1 MLSFAKNNHTMIVD
15 VVRERNVTDAICKMK
30 NAALHGARGFDLHL
44 STLEEPYR
52 NTESI
57 RAIINSVNLPTMAL
71 NYSTRYDGSSIEET
85 EDERV
90 ALIKMAIDAGVSCI
104 DMQAY
109 TFNRECKQTFDAQK
123 ATPDM
128 IFAHM
133 NPKEVC
139 LDEGAL
145 AKQKELV
152 DYAHERGCEVLISC
166 HTGEFLNADE
176 MVCLAKLLKSRGAD
190 VLKFVGDHCDT
201 DEQLAENFRGM
212 LALKRELGMNIH
224 YHNNGAKGKITRIM
238 NPMLG
243 AYLVFC
249 SDGYNRSSHMAQ
261 MELSNMVNMLSEFEK
276 AML

>member
-1 MLSFAKNNHTMIVD
+1 MLSFAKNNYTMIVD

-57 RAIINSVNLPTMAL
+57 KKIITSVNLPTMAL
-71 NYSTRYDGSSIEET
+71 NYSSRYDGSGIEET
-85 EDERV
+85 EEERV
-90 ALIKMAIDAGVSCI
+90 ALLKAAIDAGVSCI

-109 TFNRECKQTFDAQK
+109 TYNRECIQKFDTDK

-128 IFAHM
+128 IFAHK
-133 NPKEVC
+133 NPREVC
-139 LDEGAL
+139 LDEEAL
-145 AKQKELV
+145 VKQKELI
-152 DYAHERGCEVLISC
+152 DYAHSKGCEVLISC
-166 HTGEFLNADE
+166 HTHEFLNAEE
-176 MVCLAKLLKSRGAD
+176 MVCLAKLLKTRGAD

-201 DEQLAENFRGM
+201 YEQLAENFRGM

-224 YHNNGAKGKITRIM
+224 YHNNGAKGKLTRIM

-249 SDGYNRSSHMAQ
+249 SDGYNPSSNFGQ
-261 MELSNMVNMLSEFEK
+261 MELKNIVALLDQFDK

>member
-71 NYSTRYDGSSIEET
+71 NYSTRYDGSAIEET
-85 EDERV
+85 EEERI

-109 TFNRECKQTFDAQK
+109 TFNRECRNKFDAEK

-139 LDEGAL
+139 LDEEAL

-152 DYAHERGCEVLISC
+152 DYAHSKGCEVLISC

-176 MVCLAKLLKSRGAD
+176 MVCLAKLLKARGAD

-201 DEQLAENFRGM
+201 DEQLAENFKGM
-212 LALKRELGMNIH
+212 LALKKALDINVH

-261 MELSNMVNMLSEFEK
+261 MELSNMVNILGEFEK

>member
-15 VVRERNVTDAICKMK
+15 VVREKNVTDAICKMK

-57 RAIINSVNLPTMAL
+57 KQIINSVNLPAMAL
-71 NYSTRYDGSSIEET
+71 NYSSRFDHSLINET
-85 EDERV
+85 EEERV
-90 ALIKMAIDAGVSCI
+90 ALLKMAVDAGVSCI

-109 TFNRECKQTFDAQK
+109 TYDKECMNNFDLSQ

-128 IFAHM
+128 IFASKK
-133 NPKEVC
+133 PAEVC
-139 LDEGAL
+139 LDKTAL
-145 AKQKELV
+145 ARQKELM
-152 DYAHERGCEVLISC
+152 DYAHGRGCEVLISC
-166 HTGEFLNADE
+166 HTHTFLNAE
-176 MVCLAKLLKSRGAD
+176 EVVCLGKLLEARGAD
-190 VLKFVGDHCDT
+190 VVKIVGDKCDT
-201 DEQLAENFRGM
+201 ETELAESFKGM
-212 LALKRELGMNIH
+212 LELKKALGINVH
-224 YHNNGAKGKITRIM
+224 YHNNGAVGKLTRLI

-249 SDGYNRSSHMAQ
+249 SDRYTPNSNLGQ
-261 MELSNMVNMLSEFEK
+261 LELSNIVNMLSEYEK